1 MTLSENVLVVFST
14 AASEEEAE
22 RIAKVL
28 IGKRIAA
35 CVSMLGPIKSIYWW
49 KNRIEESE
57 EYLLLIKTTQ
67 DKYEELER
75 VFKEIHSYQVPE
87 ILAVPVMNALRE
99 YVEWLREEVSKSD

>member
-1 MTLSENVLVVFST
+1 MTLSENVLVIFSI
-14 AASEEEAE
+14 AASEEAE
-22 RIAKVL
+22 RVAKVL
-28 IGKRIAA
+28 VGKRIAA
-35 CVSMLGPIKSIYWW
+35 CMSMLGPIKSIYWW

-75 VFKEIHSYQVPE
+75 AIKEIHSYQVPE
-87 ILAVPVMNALRE
+87 ILATPVMSALRE